1 MDKLSSLALE
11 STIENL
17 KHGLL
22 IYVVLIV
29 YFLEKASLR
38 LLLSLSLL
46 FGIRQLIYLFINLLQ
61 VKVIL

>member
-22 IYVVLIV
+22 IYVILIV
-29 YFLEKASLR
+29 NFLEETSLR
-38 LLLSLSLL
+38 LLLSLSLF

>member
-29 YFLEKASLR
+29 NFLEETSLR
-38 LLLSLSLL
+38 LLLSLSLF

>member
-11 STIENL
+11 SAIENL

-22 IYVVLIV
+22 IYIVLIV
-29 YFLEKASLR
+29 NFLEKSSLR

-46 FGIRQLIYLFINLLQ
+46 FSIRQLINLFINLLQ
-61 VKVIL
+61 VKVVL